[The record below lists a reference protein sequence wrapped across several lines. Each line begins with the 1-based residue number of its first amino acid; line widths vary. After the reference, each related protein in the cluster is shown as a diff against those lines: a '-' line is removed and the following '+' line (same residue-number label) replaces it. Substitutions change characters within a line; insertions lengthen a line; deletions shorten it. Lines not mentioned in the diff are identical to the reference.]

1 MIFWSTISHPEKILC
16 YTATNLS
23 THELQYALKFGLKFY
38 MRSYQQLI
46 DFLPPLSSFR
56 NEASGMITSY
66 RVNQPQIENN
76 ERPALVFLH
85 GFNGSSKSWACQFAH
100 FTSQTAIAI
109 DAPGFGGSQFVDGG
123 MVAIADEVA
132 ALISSLVT
140 GKAVIIGHSMGG
152 MLAQVLGAT
161 HPDICQ
167 AIILSCTHKGRA
179 QPVGSPLRAAEQERI
194 REREVMD
201 DASYGAL
208 RVGKM
213 LSGKIDPQIMAFLA
227 AVAGEI
233 RVEGIRC
240 GGFAMQYLDTSP
252 FLDKINAPVA
262 IFTGAD
268 DVVVKP
274 DAAAALKASLP
285 QAHHW
290 LLADVGH
297 APYCE
302 DSVSFNSA
310 IEQFLDYVSAV

>member
-1 MIFWSTISHPEKILC
+1 MVE
-16 YTATNLS
+16 N
-23 THELQYALKFGLKFY
+23 QYF
-38 MRSYQQLI
+38 M
-46 DFLPPLSSFR
+46 DFLPPLSNFR
-56 NEASGMITSY
+56 NETSGTTTSY
-66 RVNQPQIENN
+66 RINQSQAETTEHPT
-76 ERPALVFLH
+76 LVFLH

-100 FTSQTAIAI
+100 FTRQTVIAI
-109 DAPGFGGSQFVDGG
+109 DAPGFGESQSVDGG
-123 MVAIADEVA
+123 MVAIANEVA
-132 ALISSLVT
+132 ALIASLVT

-179 QPVGSPLRAAEQERI
+179 QPVGSPLGAAVQKRI
-194 REREVMD
+194 QQREVMD
-201 DASYGAL
+201 DVSYGAL

-213 LSGKIDPQIMAFLA
+213 LSRKIDPQIMAFLA
-227 AVAGEI
+227 AIAGEI

-240 GGFAMQYLDTSP
+240 GGFAMQYLDTTP
-252 FLDKINAPVA
+252 FLDKITAPVA

-274 DAAAALKASLP
+274 DAAAALKVGLP

-302 DSVSFNSA
+302 DAASFNAA
-310 IEQFLDYVSAV
+310 IEAFIYAVLAG

>member
-1 MIFWSTISHPEKILC
+1 MRPEEILC
-16 YTATNLS
+16 YTVPNLS
-23 THELQYALKFGLKFY
+23 THESQYAFKFGLKFY

-56 NEASGMITSY
+56 NEISGTITSY
-66 RVNQPQIENN
+66 RINQPEIENT
-76 ERPALVFLH
+76 EHPALVFLH

-100 FTSQTAIAI
+100 FTTQTVVAI
-109 DAPGFGGSQFVDGG
+109 DAPGFGVSQVFDGG

-132 ALISSLVT
+132 AAIASLVR
-140 GKAVIIGHSMGG
+140 GKVVIIGHSMGG

-179 QPVGSPLRAAEQERI
+179 QPVGSPLGKAVQERI
-194 REREVMD
+194 QQREVMD

-213 LSGKIDPQIMAFLA
+213 LSGKIDPQIMAFLT

-240 GGFAMQYLDTSP
+240 GGLAMQYLDTSA
-252 FLDKINAPVA
+252 FLDKITAPVA
-262 IFTGAD
+262 IFNGAD

-290 LLADVGH
+290 LLAGVGH

-302 DSVSFNSA
+302 DAASFNAA
-310 IEQFLDYVSAV
+310 IEAFLDAVLAG

>member
-1 MIFWSTISHPEKILC
+1 MHSEKILC

-23 THELQYALKFGLKFY
+23 THELQYVLKSGLKFY

-56 NEASGMITSY
+56 NEASGVITSY
-66 RVNQPQIENN
+66 RINQPHIENN

-100 FTSQTAIAI
+100 FTSQTVIAI

-132 ALISSLVT
+132 TLISSLIT

-179 QPVGSPLRAAEQERI
+179 QPVGSPLRAAVQERI
-194 REREVMD
+194 QEREVMD

-252 FLDKINAPVA
+252 FLDQITAPVA

-274 DAAAALKASLP
+274 DAAAALKAGLP

-290 LLADVGH
+290 LLAGVGH

-302 DSVSFNSA
+302 DAASFNSA

>member
-1 MIFWSTISHPEKILC
+1 MHPEKILC
-16 YTATNLS
+16 YTAANLS
-23 THELQYALKFGLKFY
+23 THELQYVLKSGLKFY

-56 NEASGMITSY
+56 NEASGVITSY
-66 RVNQPQIENN
+66 RINQPQIENN

-100 FTSQTAIAI
+100 FTSQTVIAI

-140 GKAVIIGHSMGG
+140 DKAVIIGHSMGG
-152 MLAQVLGAT
+152 MLAPALGAA
-161 HPDICQ
+161 HPDICR

-227 AVAGEI
+227 AIAGEI

-252 FLDKINAPVA
+252 FLDQITAPVA

-274 DAAAALKASLP
+274 DAAAALKAGLP

>member
-1 MIFWSTISHPEKILC
+1 MHPEKILC

-23 THELQYALKFGLKFY
+23 THELRYALKFGLKFY

-46 DFLPPLSSFR
+46 DFLPLLSSFR
-56 NEASGMITSY
+56 NEASGVITSY
-66 RVNQPQIENN
+66 RINQPQIENN

-100 FTSQTAIAI
+100 FTSQTVIAI

-132 ALISSLVT
+132 ALISSLIT

-208 RVGKM
+208 RAGKM

-252 FLDKINAPVA
+252 FLDQITAPVA
-262 IFTGAD
+262 IFSGAND
-268 DVVVKP
+268 IVVKP
-274 DAAAALKASLP
+274 AAAAALKAALP
-285 QAHHW
+285 LARHW
-290 LLADVGH
+290 LLRDVGH

-302 DSVSFNSA
+302 DAASFNSA

>member
-1 MIFWSTISHPEKILC
+1 MKCEFIL
-16 YTATNLS
+16 NV
-23 THELQYALKFGLKFY
+23 GLKN
-38 MRSYQQLI
+38 MNKNQQLM
-46 DFLPPLSSFR
+46 DFLPPLSNFW
-56 NEASGMITSY
+56 NEKSGTFTSY
-66 RVNQPQIENN
+66 RINQSQVEST

-85 GFNGSSKSWACQFAH
+85 GFNGSSKSWACQFGH
-100 FTSQTAIAI
+100 FTSQTVIAI
-109 DAPGFGGSQFVDGG
+109 DAPGFGESQSIDGG

-132 ALISSLVT
+132 ALITSLVT
-140 GKAVIIGHSMGG
+140 GKVVIIGHSMGG

-179 QPVGSPLRAAEQERI
+179 QPVGSPLGAAVQERI
-194 REREVMD
+194 QKREVMD

-213 LSGKIDPQIMAFLA
+213 LSGEIDPEIMAFLA

-252 FLDKINAPVA
+252 FLEKITAPVA

-274 DAAAALKASLP
+274 DAAAALKAGLP
-285 QAHHW
+285 QARHW

-302 DSVSFNSA
+302 DAASFNAS
-310 IEQFLDYVSAV
+310 IEAFLDKVLAG

>member
-1 MIFWSTISHPEKILC
+1 
-16 YTATNLS
+16 
-23 THELQYALKFGLKFY
+23 
-38 MRSYQQLI
+38 
-46 DFLPPLSSFR
+46 
-56 NEASGMITSY
+56 
-66 RVNQPQIENN
+66 
-76 ERPALVFLH
+76 
-85 GFNGSSKSWACQFAH
+85 
-100 FTSQTAIAI
+100 
-109 DAPGFGGSQFVDGG
+109 

-132 ALISSLVT
+132 ALIASLVT
-140 GKAVIIGHSMGG
+140 GKVVIIGHSMGG

-179 QPVGSPLRAAEQERI
+179 QPVGSPLGAAVQERI
-194 REREVMD
+194 QQREVMD

-208 RVGKM
+208 RVSKM
-213 LSGKIDPQIMAFLA
+213 LSGKIDPQIRAFLA

-252 FLDKINAPVA
+252 FLNKITAPVA
-262 IFTGAD
+262 IFTGGD

-274 DAAAALKASLP
+274 DAAAALKAGLP

-302 DSVSFNSA
+302 DAASFNAA
-310 IEQFLDYVSAV
+310 IDAFLDKVSAG

>member
-1 MIFWSTISHPEKILC
+1 
-16 YTATNLS
+16 
-23 THELQYALKFGLKFY
+23 
-38 MRSYQQLI
+38 
-46 DFLPPLSSFR
+46 
-56 NEASGMITSY
+56 
-66 RVNQPQIENN
+66 
-76 ERPALVFLH
+76 
-85 GFNGSSKSWACQFAH
+85 
-100 FTSQTAIAI
+100 
-109 DAPGFGGSQFVDGG
+109 

-161 HPDICQ
+161 HPNICQ
-167 AIILSCTHKGRA
+167 AIILSCTHKGRG
-179 QPVGSPLRAAEQERI
+179 QPVGSPLGAAVQERI
-194 REREVMD
+194 QQREVMN

-252 FLDKINAPVA
+252 FLDKITAPVA

-274 DAAAALKASLP
+274 DAAAALKAGLP

-290 LLADVGH
+290 LLVDVGH

-302 DSVSFNSA
+302 DAASFNA
-310 IEQFLDYVSAV
+310 AVEAFLDAVLAG

>member
-1 MIFWSTISHPEKILC
+1 MNK
-16 YTATNLS
+16 
-23 THELQYALKFGLKFY
+23 
-38 MRSYQQLI
+38 YQQLM
-46 DFLPPLSSFR
+46 DFLPPSSNFR
-56 NEASGMITSY
+56 NDKSGTITSY
-66 RVNQPQIENN
+66 RINQSQIENT

-100 FTSQTAIAI
+100 FTNHTVIAI
-109 DAPGFGGSQFVDGG
+109 DAPGFGESHSVEGG

-132 ALISSLVT
+132 ALTASLAI

-161 HPDICQ
+161 HPDRCQ

-179 QPVGSPLRAAEQERI
+179 QPVGSPLGAAVQERI
-194 REREVMD
+194 QQREVMD
-201 DASYGAL
+201 DVSYGAL

-213 LSGKIDPQIMAFLA
+213 LSGEIDPQTMAFLA

-240 GGFAMQYLDTSP
+240 GGFAVQYLDTSP
-252 FLDKINAPVA
+252 ILEKITAPVA
-262 IFTGAD
+262 IFTSAD

-274 DAAAALKASLP
+274 DATAALKAGLP

-302 DSVSFNSA
+302 DAASFNAA
-310 IEQFLDYVSAV
+310 IEAFLDKVLAG